1 MFDHFAEVH
10 GPVLDVRPFSDEG
23 LGDRRAIVPPKLVAL
38 WEDSGWGSYANG
50 FLRMAEPVFY
60 EDVLDDWL
68 GPSDRRATFL
78 STALG
83 HLFVWAGGAA
93 HLLDPLKGRV
103 SKLTDD
109 VEILFETVLCEDVVL
124 EGLRE
129 DIYDAALSRLGRPR
143 HDECYGFVPAPAL
156 GGPLTAENLQ
166 RVDAREYLA
175 ILVQLVQE

>member
-1 MFDHFAEVH
+1 MFDHFEEVH
-10 GPVLDVRPFSDEG
+10 GPALDVRPFSEEG
-23 LGDRRAIVPPKLVAL
+23 LGSRRAILPQELVTL
-38 WEDSGWGSYANG
+38 WEESGWGSYASG
-50 FLRMAEPVFY
+50 FLRMVEPPFY

-68 GPSDRRATFL
+68 GASEQRATFL

-83 HLFVWAGGAA
+83 HVFVWAGGAT
-93 HLLDPLKGRV
+93 HLLDPLQGRV

-109 VEILFETVLCEDVVL
+109 IEILLDTVLCEDVVL
-124 EGLRE
+124 EGLKE
-129 DIYDAALSRLGRPR
+129 DLYKGALPRLGRPR

-156 GGPLTAENLQ
+156 GGPLKAENLQ